1 VLAGGLLYEPR
12 RPLRRVLHL
21 RTRRRGNAGGAVVN
35 NYPPMSNA
43 DLERLD
49 GGTEHWRE
57 CPAHEDRTGDE
68 ADCEC
73 DEITRAIKE
82 QRWDG

>member
-1 VLAGGLLYEPR
+1 MS
-12 RPLRRVLHL
+12 
-21 RTRRRGNAGGAVVN
+21 

-49 GGTEHWRE
+49 GGTEHWRD
-57 CPAHEDRTGDE
+57 CPAHEDRDDRDE
-68 ADCEC
+68 DECEC
-73 DEITRAIKE
+73 AEITRAIKE